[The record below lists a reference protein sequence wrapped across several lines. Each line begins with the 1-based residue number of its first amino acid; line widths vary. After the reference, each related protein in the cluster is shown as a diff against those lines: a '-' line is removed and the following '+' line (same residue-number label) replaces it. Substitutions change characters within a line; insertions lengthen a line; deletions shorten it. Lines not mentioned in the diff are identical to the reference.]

1 MEEREPVK
9 VVILCGGRGT
19 RLVEETEYRPKPM
32 VRIGSRPILTH
43 IMDIYCAFGFR
54 EFILTLGFKGE
65 MIKDYFLNFDYYTND
80 FTIDLGEGK
89 VITPHTRRHADW
101 RITLADTGESTL
113 TGGRIKRIEPYIE
126 GETFMVTYGDGVAD
140 IDLDQLLAH
149 HRKMGKL
156 ATVTGVHPMT
166 RFGELEVADGL
177 VREFREKPQVKTG
190 LINGGFFVFQR
201 GVFDYLSE
209 DCSLEKEPLE
219 NLARDGQLAIY
230 PHEGFWHCMDTYR
243 DMESLNQL
251 WASGRAPW
259 KRLGNGE

>member
-1 MEEREPVK
+1 MEERKPVP

-32 VRIGSRPILTH
+32 VRIGDRPILTH
-43 IMDIYCAFGFR
+43 IMDIYSAFGFKD
-54 EFILTLGFKGE
+54 FILTLGFKGE

-89 VITPHTRRHADW
+89 VITPHTRRHPDW

-140 IDLDQLLAH
+140 IDISRLLDR
-149 HRKMGKL
+149 HREMGKI
-156 ATVTGVHPMT
+156 ATVTGVRPMT

-177 VREFREKPQVKTG
+177 VAEFREKPQVKTG

-201 GVFDYLSE
+201 EVFDYLTG
-209 DCSLEKEPLE
+209 DCSLEKAPLE
-219 NLARDGQLAIY
+219 RLARDGQLAIY

-243 DMESLNQL
+243 DMESLNGL
-251 WASGRAPW
+251 WTSGRAPW

>member
-1 MEEREPVK
+1 MEEK
-9 VVILCGGRGT
+9 SAINVVVLCGGRGT

-32 VRIGSRPILTH
+32 IRIGELPILVH
-43 IMDIYCAFGFR
+43 IMNIYSASGFR
-54 EFILTLGFKGE
+54 RFVLPLGYKGE

-80 FTIDLGEGK
+80 FTLELSSQK
-89 VITPHTRRHADW
+89 AITPHSRLHPDW
-101 RITLADTGESTL
+101 RITLANTGLETL
-113 TGGRIKRIEPYIE
+113 TGGRIKRVEPYIE

-140 IDLDQLLAH
+140 IDLDLLLAQ

-156 ATVTGVHPMT
+156 ATVTGVHPLT

-201 GVFDYLSE
+201 GIFDYLTE

-219 NLARDGQLAIY
+219 NLARDGELAIY
-230 PHEGFWHCMDTYR
+230 RHEGFWHCMDTYR

-251 WASGRAPW
+251 WNSGKAPW
-259 KRLGNGE
+259 A